1 MKIIWCL
8 LWCGFVAV
16 GNLKANE
23 VDETLLSQS
32 EIRQVVSQAINVL
45 EQQYLF
51 PEKSVLATRS
61 LRYKLA
67 SGELYKH
74 NELSILEYKLNQ
86 LLRETTGDSYIEI
99 YTQKPTLRLGNFSKE
114 RTKSHK
120 QFGFVRAD
128 VLLGNIGYLHLP
140 FLNTVEETREDLD
153 KAMAYLSE
161 VEAMI
166 IDLRN
171 VEGESILLAQH
182 ITSYFTPPN
191 LQLADIVSSQ
201 FAEGNKLYSIEVNGS
216 ESFKHNFPLYI
227 LNSAFVS
234 GVGEFLSY
242 TLKHFDKAVV
252 IGEQTMGVSHSTK
265 EAQLGR
271 HLMIKFPFATL
282 HHPITKSNWEGRGVV
297 PDFEIE
303 AEKSL
308 DLAQQLAR
316 EYLQSSEPVKKR

>member
-8 LWCGFVAV
+8 LWCGFVAAGV
-16 GNLKANE
+16 VKANE
-23 VDETLLSQS
+23 VDEILLSQS

-45 EQQYLF
+45 KQQYLF

-67 SGELYKH
+67 SGEFYKH
-74 NELSILEYKLNQ
+74 NELSMLEYNLNQ

-99 YTQKPTLRLGNFSKE
+99 YSQKPTLKLGHFSKE
-114 RTKSHK
+114 RTKSQK
-120 QFGFVRAD
+120 QFGFVGAE
-128 VLLGNIGYLHLP
+128 VLPGNIGYLYLP
-140 FLNTVEETREDLD
+140 FLNTVEATREDLD

-166 IDLRN
+166 IDLRD
-171 VEGESILLAQH
+171 VEGESVLLAQH
-182 ITSYFTPPN
+182 IISYFTPPN
-191 LQLADIVSSQ
+191 FELADIVSSQ
-201 FAEGNKLYSIEVNGS
+201 FVEGNKLYSAEVNGS
-216 ESFKHNFPLYI
+216 EYFIHNFPLYI

-265 EAQLGR
+265 EAQLGQ
-271 HLMIKFPFATL
+271 HLMIRFPYATA
-282 HHPITKSNWEGRGVV
+282 HHTVTKSNWEGRGVV

-303 AEKSL
+303 AVKSL
-308 DLAQQLAR
+308 ELALQLAR

>member
-23 VDETLLSQS
+23 VDEILLSQS

-51 PEKSVLATRS
+51 PEKSALATRS

-67 SGELYKH
+67 SGEFYKH
-74 NELSILEYKLNQ
+74 NELSMLEDKLNQ
-86 LLRETTGDSYIEI
+86 LLRETTGDSYLEI
-99 YTQKPTLRLGNFSKE
+99 YSEKPTLKLGSFSKK
-114 RTKSHK
+114 RTKSQK
-120 QFGFVRAD
+120 QFGFVGAE
-128 VLLGNIGYLHLP
+128 VLPGNIGYINLP
-140 FLNTVEETREDLD
+140 FLNTAEATLNDID
-153 KAMAYLSE
+153 KAMAYLFE

-166 IDLRN
+166 IDLRD
-171 VEGESILLAQH
+171 VEGESVLLAQH
-182 ITSYFTPPN
+182 IISYFTPPN
-191 LQLADIVSSQ
+191 LKLTDIVSSH
-201 FAEGNKLYSIEVNGS
+201 FVEGNKLYSIEVNGS
-216 ESFKHNFPLYI
+216 GKFKHNFPLYI

-265 EAQLGR
+265 EDPLGR
-271 HLMIKFPFATL
+271 HLMIRFPYATP

-303 AEKSL
+303 ATKSL